1 MEKQQDL
8 SASTPSFDAAALIA
22 RLPQHPGVYRMFDQD
37 GTLLYVGKAGNLKR
51 RVSSYFQQRQLSPRI
66 AHMVGKI
73 REVEFS
79 VTASETEA
87 LLLENN
93 LIKELKPRYNI
104 LFRDDKT
111 YPYLRITDDRFPRIA
126 YYRGA
131 TQAKGHYFGPFPS
144 AWAVKES
151 LQILQKVF
159 LLRTCDDSVF
169 ANRTRPCLEHQ
180 IGRCSAP
187 CVGLIDEAEYRLD
200 IERALRFLRG
210 DSKQILGELEELM
223 LQHSAEM
230 AFEKAAIFR
239 NRMSA
244 LSKVLQ
250 QQAMESD
257 DDHDLD
263 VIAFALQ
270 AGYACVV
277 VASVRGGRHLGDRS
291 FILSLPGPSD
301 TDTWIDEANEE
312 LIERFVLGYYE
323 TLPMPAMVV
332 AGFSPS
338 DSLRAWCDTRSDRK
352 VHWVKQAQGNRRQ
365 WLQQAQQNAWTGLKQ
380 HLLQRSS
387 ARERT
392 EALIAMLLPQQATA
406 LDTFRIECFDISHS
420 AGEATQASCVVYQ
433 QHGLQAK
440 LYRRYNI
447 ENITAG
453 DDYAAM
459 AQVLERRYA
468 GSAQS
473 LPDLVLIDGGKGQ
486 VSTAARFFSAR
497 GFPLQAIVG
506 VAKGEARKVGLETLV
521 FADGREPLELPP
533 DSPVLMLIAQI
544 RDEAHRVAVT
554 GMRAKRDKA
563 RQQSRLDEIEGIGPR
578 RKQRLLAR
586 FGGLRG
592 VMAAS
597 MDELAQVEGVSKR
610 LAASLYQQLRA

>member
-8 SASTPSFDAAALIA
+8 SAPATSFDAAALIA
-22 RLPQHPGVYRMFDQD
+22 RLPQHPGVYRMFD
-37 GTLLYVGKAGNLKR
+37 GEGMLLYVGKAGNLKR

-73 REVEFS
+73 RAVEFS
-79 VTASETEA
+79 MTASETEA

-111 YPYLRITDDRFPRIA
+111 YPYLRITDGPFPRIA

-131 TQAKGHYFGPFPS
+131 TQAQGHFLGPFPS

-187 CVGLIDEAEYRLD
+187 CVGLIEESEYQED

-210 DSKQILGELEELM
+210 DSKQILGELEALM

-230 AFEKAAIFR
+230 AFEKAAIYR

-244 LSKVLQ
+244 LAKVLQ

-257 DDHDLD
+257 DEHDLD
-263 VIAFALQ
+263 VIACALQ
-270 AGYACVV
+270 GGYACVV
-277 VASVRGGRHLGDRS
+277 VASIRGGRHLGDRS
-291 FILSLPGPSD
+291 FMLNVPGPSD
-301 TDTWIDEANEE
+301 ADPWIEEAQDE
-312 LIERFVLGYYE
+312 LLERFVLGYYE
-323 TLPMPAMVV
+323 SARLPSILL
-332 AGFSPS
+332 AGFTPS
-338 DSLRAWCDTRSDRK
+338 ESLRIWCDAQAASK
-352 VHWVKQAQGNRRQ
+352 VHWVKQGQGIRRQ

-392 EALIAMLLPQQATA
+392 KALIAMLLPDQKDEADA
-406 LDTFRIECFDISHS
+406 FRVECFDISHS

-433 QHGLQAK
+433 EHAMQPR

-447 ENITAG
+447 DNVTAG

-459 AQVLERRYA
+459 TQVLERRYIESMQA
-468 GSAQS
+468 

-486 VSTAARFFSAR
+486 VSVAARLFSAQ
-497 GFPLQAIVG
+497 GFSLHRIVG
-506 VAKGEARKVGLETLV
+506 VAKGEGRKVGLETLV
-521 FADGREPLELPP
+521 FADGRAPLELSP

-544 RDEAHRVAVT
+544 RDEAHRIAVT

-597 MDELAQVEGVSKR
+597 IDELAQVEGVSKR
-610 LAASLYQQLRA
+610 LAESLYQQLHP